1 MSGNARQIVEHQTN
15 LIKQKFLEHKT
26 DPEIIK
32 ELGIL
37 APTYYKYKKRIQTQD
52 AKLWDKNIIDS
63 AKARAVELVQLLDYT
78 KNLCLKIA
86 DNPTSFD
93 KDRIEAAR
101 TACEAQVNILK
112 LINEGPTFRLSLPVQ
127 RSNAVQ

>member
-1 MSGNARQIVEHQTN
+1 MVKSPKQIVDAQAQIIREK
-15 LIKQKFLEHKT
+15 LREHKH
-26 DPEIIK
+26 DYEIIE
-32 ELGIL
+32 ELKINTQ
-37 APTYYKYKKRIQTQD
+37 TYYQYKRRIQKQD
-52 AKLWDKNIIDS
+52 SKLWDKNIIDS

-127 RSNAVQ
+127 RNAVQ